1 MYNRI
6 SIITGLV
13 LVMASATTP
22 ADLVLSAPPRET
34 AEAGEKIYKPLA
46 EYLSQVSGEKVS
58 YRHSDTWAIY
68 QAMITKDEYDLVF
81 DGPHFVSWRIER
93 LKHVPLAALA
103 GKLSFVVAVRADET
117 RVHTLSDLAGKGVCG
132 HAPPNLAT
140 LTLFDQ
146 FSNPLRQPKLVETKG
161 FDGAYQGLLSGKCV
175 GTVLPTEV
183 HRKLDGMASRTRI
196 LYESRPVPNQAL
208 TASPRVSE
216 AARARIAAALLS
228 PQAKLNAQPL
238 AVSLGGND
246 FVDVTAADYKGH
258 DVLLKNVWG
267 FETRH

>member
-1 MYNRI
+1 MCKRI
-6 SIITGLV
+6 PTIAGLALIV
-13 LVMASATTP
+13 ANGVVS

-46 EYLSQVSGEKVS
+46 EYLSQVSGEKVG

-103 GKLSFVVAVRADET
+103 GKLSFVVAVRAGEK
-117 RVHTLSDLAGKGVCG
+117 RVRTLNDLAGKGVCG

-161 FDGAYQGLLSGKCV
+161 FDGAYQGLLNGKCV

-183 HRKLDGMASRTRI
+183 HRKLDAAHRTRI
-196 LYESRPVPNQAL
+196 LYESAPVPNQAL

-216 AARARIAAALLS
+216 AVRVRIAAALLS
-228 PQAKLNAQPL
+228 PQAKLNARSL
-238 AVSLGGND
+238 AASLGGSD
-246 FVDVTAADYKGH
+246 FVEVTAADYQGH
-258 DVLLKNVWG
+258 DELLKNVWG
-267 FETRH
+267 FEARR